1 MDLGKH
7 LKVVKFFIYNNY
19 MDKIFILVII
29 ILVLFLFRKN
39 TITVKARVAKTSD
52 EIRKGLMFIKKPLP
66 KNEGMIFL
74 MPFKNNHL
82 FWMKNTFIPLDI
94 IFIDKTKN
102 KNKFKI
108 IGFHKNRKPLDE
120 VLMGIG
126 TPSDYVLEMNGGWL
140 DKNKLKKRNIIKI
153 KYLK

>member
-1 MDLGKH
+1 
-7 LKVVKFFIYNNY
+7 
-19 MDKIFILVII
+19 MDKIFIII
-29 ILVLFLFRKN
+29 IIVLVLLLIIFRKN
-39 TITVKARVAKTSD
+39 EIIVKARTAKTNV
-52 EIRKGLMFIKKPLP
+52 EIQKGLMYIKKPLP
-66 KNEGMIFL
+66 ENEGMIFL
-74 MPFKNNHL
+74 MSFKNNHL

-120 VLMGIG
+120 ALMGIG

-140 DKNKLKKRNIIKI
+140 DKNKLKKGNIIKI
-153 KYLK
+153 KY

>member
-19 MDKIFILVII
+19 MDKIFIII
-29 ILVLFLFRKN
+29 IIVLVLFLIIFRKN
-39 TITVKARVAKTSD
+39 EITVKARVAKTNS
-52 EIRKGLMFIKKPLP
+52 EIQNGLMYIKKPLP
-66 KNEGMIFL
+66 ENEGMIFL
-74 MPFKNNHL
+74 MSFKNNHL

-140 DKNKLKKRNIIKI
+140 DKNKLKKGNIIKI
-153 KYLK
+153 KY